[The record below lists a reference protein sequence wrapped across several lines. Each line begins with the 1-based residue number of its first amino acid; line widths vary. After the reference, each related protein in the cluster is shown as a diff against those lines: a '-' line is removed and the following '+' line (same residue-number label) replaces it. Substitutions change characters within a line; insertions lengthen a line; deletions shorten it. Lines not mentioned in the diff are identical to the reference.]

1 MKNIIIIFQVLLLL
15 CVLTGCSLTPEY
27 TRPEATVPDAWPEG
41 DAYEG
46 KTAAVPPSAF
56 PVLKWEDHFPDERLQ
71 RIVEMA
77 LESNRDFRI
86 AALKVERARAMY
98 GIQRA
103 ELFPAVNAGGS
114 YARERVPKDFS
125 ATGESMTTEQYSVSL
140 GATAWEL
147 DFFGR
152 VRNLEDKA
160 LEEYGAMKQ
169 AHRAA
174 AVILASEVASAWFA
188 LAADRENRGLA
199 RCTRETREEHSRLSR
214 ARYENA
220 VASELDLQRARTQV
234 ETARGDVALITRR
247 VAQGENAI
255 MLLAGTQVPHDLL
268 PSGFDDVDSPVDV
281 YPGLSSEVLL
291 SRPDVLAA
299 EHRLKAAH
307 ANIGAARA
315 SFFPRITLTSS
326 IGTASS
332 DLSGLLG
339 SGSETWNFVPR
350 ITIPIF
356 DRRIRPTYEVTKV
369 EREMAVA
376 EYEKA
381 IQTAF
386 REVADVLAARG
397 TLNQRIE
404 AQEALVRAAEETV
417 RISEARYND
426 GIDSYLSVLDAQRSF
441 YAAKQGLISLRLEQ
455 LVNQV
460 NLYKAL
466 GGWTE

>member
-1 MKNIIIIFQVLLLL
+1 MRNSIIIFQVLLLL
-15 CVLTGCSLTPEY
+15 CVPAGCSLAPEY
-27 TRPEATVPDAWPEG
+27 TRPETTVPDTWPEG
-41 DAYEG
+41 DAYDGE
-46 KTAAVPPSAF
+46 TAAEHSNAL
-56 PVLKWEDHFPDERLQ
+56 PVLKWKDHFPDERLQ
-71 RIVEMA
+71 RIVETA

-103 ELFPAVNAGGS
+103 ELFPAVNAAGS

-125 ATGESMTTEQYSVSL
+125 PTGESMTTEQYSVSL

-160 LEEYGAMKQ
+160 LEEYGAMEQ

-174 AVILASEVASAWFA
+174 AVILASEVASVWFA
-188 LAADRENRGLA
+188 LAADRENLDLA
-199 RCTRETREEHSRLSR
+199 KRVLETRENSLGLIRS
-214 ARYENA
+214 RYENGI
-220 VASELDLQRARTQV
+220 ASELDLQRARTQV
-234 ETARGDVALITRR
+234 ETARGDVALFTRR
-247 VAQGENAI
+247 LAQDENAI
-255 MLLAGTQVPHDLL
+255 SLLAGTRVLPDLL
-268 PSGFDDVDSPVDV
+268 PSGLNSVDPPVEV
-281 YPGLSSEVLL
+281 SPGLSSEVLL

-326 IGTASS
+326 IGTASG
-332 DLSGLLG
+332 DLSGLFG

-356 DRRIRPTYEVTKV
+356 DRRIRPAYEVTKV

-381 IQTAF
+381 IQSAF
-386 REVADVLAARG
+386 REVADALADWS
-397 TLNQRIE
+397 TLERRVA
-404 AQEALVRAAEETV
+404 AQEALVEAAAETF

-426 GIDSYLSVLDAQRSF
+426 GIDSYLSVLDAQRSL
-441 YAAKQGLISLRLEQ
+441 YVAQQGLISLRLEQ